1 MNIIKHLDQ
10 LIRETN
16 YALDERD
23 IWNRENAPK
32 FNAKNRISYQDA
44 VRAAGR
50 QHYCIADWNL
60 NNECNITIPHI
71 FFLAMDY
78 YVVSHVIDLW
88 KATLGRTILRRCST

>member
-10 LIRETN
+10 IIRETN

-32 FNAKNRISYQDA
+32 FNAKNRISYRDA

-50 QHYCIADWNL
+50 QHYCIAAWNL
-60 NNECNITIPHI
+60 NDECNITIPDI
-71 FFLAMDY
+71 FYLAMGY
-78 YVVSHVIDLW
+78 YVVSPLIDLW